1 MVVADSA
8 DLYIALPI
16 GFVADRDALLGQPRL
31 LELVAGPVQTGTL
44 SVGAR
49 VDMAFRDLWH

>member
-8 DLYIALPI
+8 HRYVPFSI
-16 GFVADRDALLGQPRL
+16 GFVVDRDVLLGQPRL
-31 LELVAGPVQTGTL
+31 LELVAGPVQTGAL